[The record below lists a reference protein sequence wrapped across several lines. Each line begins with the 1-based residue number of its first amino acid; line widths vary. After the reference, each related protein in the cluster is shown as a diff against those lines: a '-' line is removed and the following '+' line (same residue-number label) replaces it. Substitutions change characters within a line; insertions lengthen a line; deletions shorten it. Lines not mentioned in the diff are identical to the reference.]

1 MADLAGAERST
12 NPSNDVVTGDATI
25 LVNKE
30 NPGGGG
36 LWHLPILCVAG
47 ISSECGLN
55 VGRLRAGWGGET
67 DSIRRVKIGIIGA
80 GAVGGTLAALL
91 ARAGHRVDVTARGEH
106 LDEILAHGIVMD
118 GVWGGFTALVDA
130 ARVLDPSIQRD
141 LVILAVKTTGTAEA
155 LRENA
160 EALTGVPLLV
170 VQNGLD
176 AIDAAESAVPGTCA
190 LLGGLATWASSHLSP
205 GHVTV
210 TGSGRLF
217 IGAGRG
223 APTPLVRR
231 IAHTIAEAVDT
242 TVVDDFAGAQWTKLI
257 INQVNAL
264 PAITGLSVQDV
275 VEDNRL
281 RKALTASMREAVR
294 VGFGAGITFER
305 LQGLSEAT
313 LRRFAKMPLWLGQAV
328 PKAMAERMG
337 RVPNPGSTLQSIRRG
352 QSTEIDAL
360 NGAVVRVA
368 DATGQ
373 DAPINRL
380 MTELVHRVER
390 TGEFVPVD
398 EVVALAE
405 ATPVPV

>member
-1 MADLAGAERST
+1 M
-12 NPSNDVVTGDATI
+12 
-25 LVNKE
+25 
-30 NPGGGG
+30 
-36 LWHLPILCVAG
+36 
-47 ISSECGLN
+47 
-55 VGRLRAGWGGET
+55 
-67 DSIRRVKIGIIGA
+67 
-80 GAVGGTLAALL
+80 
-91 ARAGHRVDVTARGEH
+91 
-106 LDEILAHGIVMD
+106 
-118 GVWGGFTALVDA
+118 
-130 ARVLDPSIQRD
+130 
-141 LVILAVKTTGTAEA
+141 
-155 LRENA
+155 
-160 EALTGVPLLV
+160 
-170 VQNGLD
+170 
-176 AIDAAESAVPGTCA
+176 
-190 LLGGLATWASSHLSP
+190 
-205 GHVTV
+205 TV

-217 IGAGRG
+217 VGAAHGT
-223 APTPLVRR
+223 PTPLVRR

>member
-1 MADLAGAERST
+1 MR
-12 NPSNDVVTGDATI
+12 
-25 LVNKE
+25 
-30 NPGGGG
+30 
-36 LWHLPILCVAG
+36 
-47 ISSECGLN
+47 
-55 VGRLRAGWGGET
+55 
-67 DSIRRVKIGIIGA
+67 IGIIGA

-91 ARAGHRVDVTARGEH
+91 ARSGHRIDVTARGEH
-106 LDEILAHGIVMD
+106 LEAILAHGIVMD

-130 ARVLDPSIQRD
+130 ARVLDPGIQRD
-141 LVILAVKTTGTAEA
+141 LVIVAVKTTGTAEA

-160 EALTGVPLLV
+160 DAVRGVPLLV

-176 AIDAAESAVPGTCA
+176 AIEEAERADIDAES
-190 LLGGLATWASSHLSP
+190 LLGGLATWASSHLSA

-223 APTPLVRR
+223 SPTPVVRR
-231 IAHTIAEAVDT
+231 IAHTLADAVDT

-264 PAITGLSVQDV
+264 PAITGLSVQEV
-275 VEDNRL
+275 VADNRL

-294 VGFGAGITFER
+294 VGLGAGITFER
-305 LQGLSEAT
+305 LQGLSDAT
-313 LRRFAKMPLWLGQAV
+313 LRRFAKLPLWLGQGV

-360 NGAVVRVA
+360 NGAVVRIA

-373 DAPINRL
+373 EAPLNRL

-405 ATPVPV
+405 ATPVPA

>member
-1 MADLAGAERST
+1 
-12 NPSNDVVTGDATI
+12 
-25 LVNKE
+25 
-30 NPGGGG
+30 
-36 LWHLPILCVAG
+36 
-47 ISSECGLN
+47 
-55 VGRLRAGWGGET
+55 
-67 DSIRRVKIGIIGA
+67 VKIGIIGA

-106 LDEILAHGIVMD
+106 LDAILEHGIVMD

-130 ARVLDPSIQRD
+130 ARVLDAGIQRD
-141 LVILAVKTTGTAEA
+141 LVILAVKTTGTADA

-160 EALTGVPLLV
+160 AAVAGTPLLV

-176 AIDAAESAVPGTCA
+176 AIDVAEQIAPDAAAV
-190 LLGGLATWASSHLSP
+190 LGGLATWASSHLSP

-223 APTPLVRR
+223 APTPVVRR
-231 IAHTIAEAVDT
+231 IAHTLAAAVDT
-242 TVVDDFAGAQWTKLI
+242 SVVDDFAGAQWTKLI

-264 PAITGLSVQDV
+264 PAITGLSVQEV

-281 RKALTASMREAVR
+281 RRALTASMREAVR
-294 VGFGAGITFER
+294 VGLGSGIAFER
-305 LQGLSEAT
+305 LQGLSDAT
-313 LRRFAKMPLWLGQAV
+313 LRRFAKLPLWLGQGV

-352 QSTEIDAL
+352 QPTEIDSL

-368 DATGQ
+368 EATGQ
-373 DAPINRL
+373 DAPLNRL
-380 MTELVHRVER
+380 MAELVHRVER

-405 ATPVPV
+405 AMPVPV